1 MLIGDSCQYW
11 LELKN
16 QKLSSPQN
24 YFADGDGC
32 EWLIIAPKGHIISL
46 EFDHFNV
53 SRNIFQ
59 NKNLHLVKYNILYL
73 SYMIIGHTLLHYL
86 MECVIKLKNYKHY
99 LAPCPMIINGSF
111 LALDVTCLL
120 DLLLVGWVHQQDF

>member
-32 EWLIIAPKGHIISL
+32 EWLITAPEGNIISL

-53 SRNIFQ
+53 S
-59 NKNLHLVKYNILYL
+59 NKLNFNRNLHY
-73 SYMIIGHTLLHYL
+73 
-86 MECVIKLKNYKHY
+86 
-99 LAPCPMIINGSF
+99 
-111 LALDVTCLL
+111 
-120 DLLLVGWVHQQDF
+120 